1 MNMKFERFESGW
13 LDLSIALCA
22 DEIDELVSLLEGL
35 KKGEVDHFHLRA
47 TDFSAKEG
55 VADIEFTTQGEDEPD
70 NMGIG

>member
-13 LDLSIALCA
+13 LDLSIALRA
-22 DEIDELVSLLEGL
+22 DEIDELVSLLGCL
-35 KKGEVDHFHLRA
+35 RRREVGHFHFRA
-47 TDFSAKEG
+47 IDFSAKEG